1 MCNTFRS
8 WSDVKGYLGGSLN
21 NRGEKTVKM
30 FFLKDAVTDLIVT
43 LLGAGLRGFH
53 SFQKLIQVIFFVEHM
68 SRAQRIISI
77 FLSPTCLLF
86 ALVRVASVLALV
98 AAVQLSYSQKV

>member
-1 MCNTFRS
+1 MFISKNAVTGLIENRS
-8 WSDVKGYLGGSLN
+8 GVKGLS
-21 NRGEKTVKM
+21 
-30 FFLKDAVTDLIVT
+30 FIS
-43 LLGAGLRGFH
+43 GANTGY
-53 SFQKLIQVIFFVEHM
+53 FFVEHM

-98 AAVQLSYSQKV
+98 AAVQLSYSRKV

>member
-1 MCNTFRS
+1 MLKVT
-8 WSDVKGYLGGSLN
+8 YLN

-30 FFLKDAVTDLIVT
+30 FFLKDAVTGLIAT
-43 LLGAGLRGFH
+43 LLGAGFISGANTGF
-53 SFQKLIQVIFFVEHM
+53 FLVEHM